1 VDARLD
7 KDEAELTVLVLSV
20 LLEVL
25 ADLDSLLDEH
35 VEVLWDFR
43 GKAVGLED
51 AEDFLA
57 GHGADL
63 GNSIAVTEDH
73 TDLGGGKSLPGQLLN
88 MDLNFLRRDLKP
100 GGGGPLVRLGTLTDT
115 FSGGVLSA
123 HFVLL
128 FFYLCMELQVC

>member
-1 VDARLD
+1 MDARLD

-73 TDLGGGKSLPGQLLN
+73 TDLGGGKSLPAQSG
-88 MDLNFLRRDLKP
+88 FGSPKHETVSEEHVSHLRL
-100 GGGGPLVRLGTLTDT
+100 
-115 FSGGVLSA
+115 
-123 HFVLL
+123 
-128 FFYLCMELQVC
+128 